1 MVRRPRSLCHSSNQ
15 NVIGNNV
22 RTLRPA
28 RLEMLARIVP
38 GTTAKLMIG
47 IRGQSK
53 DWIVFGRANS

>member
-1 MVRRPRSLCHSSNQ
+1 MVVSLWDNQ